1 LVVESQKWKSF
12 LFQKRVLL
20 WGKVKVEVVHMDQA
34 EEYVKRTL
42 KVLIYIEENIDEDL
56 TLEGLAKIACYSP
69 FHFHRIFQA
78 VVGETVHGYV
88 KRLRMQMAAG
98 KLRYTEQPITAIAL
112 DASFETPS
120 AFTRAFKQF
129 MGSSPKNYRSL
140 YSAVNTITQK
150 IKELPMIQPDK
161 IERSLPDLRLLF
173 VRRYGNYTQ
182 SPWAAW
188 LTMMDFINENHLD
201 RSKMRYFG
209 ISHDDPEITSE
220 DKLRYDAAILV
231 SPGTKEKGEVGHQVL
246 KGGKYAI
253 FTHHG
258 PYAGLEEAFSRIF
271 LKWLPDSKETFD
283 ESRAVFCEYFN
294 MEYVKTAPEKLST
307 KLYIPLK

>member
-1 LVVESQKWKSF
+1 
-12 LFQKRVLL
+12 
-20 WGKVKVEVVHMDQA
+20 
-34 EEYVKRTL
+34 
-42 KVLIYIEENIDEDL
+42 
-56 TLEGLAKIACYSP
+56 LETLAKITCYSP

-78 VVGETVHGYV
+78 IVGETVHGFI

-98 KLRYTEQPITAIAL
+98 KLRYTEQSVTDIAL
-112 DASFETPS
+112 EASFETPS
-120 AFTRAFKQF
+120 AFTKAFKQF

-140 YSAVNTITQK
+140 YAAVNTMTQK
-150 IKELPMIQPDK
+150 IKELPMIKPDK
-161 IERSLPDLRLLF
+161 IEKSLPDLNLLF

-182 SPWAAW
+182 SPWTAW
-188 LTMMDFINENHLD
+188 QAMISFINENHLD

-209 ISHDDPEITSE
+209 ISHDDPQVTNE

-231 SPGTKEKGEVGHQVL
+231 PQGGKEKGEVGRQVL

-253 FTHHG
+253 FTHLG
-258 PYAGLEEAFSRIF
+258 SYYGLEEAFNRIF

-283 ESRAVFCEYFN
+283 ESRIVFCEYFN
-294 MEYVKTAPEKLST
+294 IEYVKTNPEKLVT

>member
-1 LVVESQKWKSF
+1 
-12 LFQKRVLL
+12 
-20 WGKVKVEVVHMDQA
+20 MDHE

-42 KVLIYIEENIDEDL
+42 KVLIYIEDHLDEDL
-56 TLEGLAKIACYSP
+56 TLEQLAKIACYSP

-78 VVGETVHGYV
+78 IVGETVHCYV
-88 KRLRMQMAAG
+88 KRLRMQAAAG
-98 KLRYTEQPITAIAL
+98 KLRYTEQPVTAIAL

-140 YSAVNTITQK
+140 YAAVNTVTQK
-150 IKELPMIQPDK
+150 MKELPMIKPDK
-161 IERSLPDLRLLF
+161 IEKSLPDLSLLF

-182 SPWAAW
+182 SPSAAW
-188 LTMMDFINENHLD
+188 RAMNDFIDENRLD
-201 RSKMRYFG
+201 RSKIRYFG
-209 ISHDDPEITSE
+209 ISHDDPQVATEE
-220 DKLRYDAAILV
+220 KLRYDAAILI
-231 SPGTKEKGEVGHQVL
+231 TEERKEKGEVGRQVL

-258 PYAGLEEAFSRIF
+258 SYDSLEETFNRVF
-271 LKWLPDSKETFD
+271 LKWLPDSTETFD

-294 MEYVKTAPEKLST
+294 MECQKTDPAKLMT

>member
-1 LVVESQKWKSF
+1 
-12 LFQKRVLL
+12 
-20 WGKVKVEVVHMDQA
+20 MDQE

-42 KVLIYIEENIDEDL
+42 KVLIYIEENIDEGL
-56 TLEGLAKIACYSP
+56 TLENLAKIACYSP

-78 VVGETVHGYV
+78 IVGETVHSYV
-88 KRLRMQMAAG
+88 KRLRMQTAAG
-98 KLRYTEQPITAIAL
+98 KLLYTEQPVTAIAL

-129 MGSSPKNYRSL
+129 MGSTPRSYRSL
-140 YSAVNTITQK
+140 YAAVNTMTQK
-150 IKELPMIQPDK
+150 IKELPMIKPDK
-161 IERSLPDLRLLF
+161 IEKSLPDLHLLF

-182 SPWAAW
+182 SPWTAW
-188 LTMMDFINENHLD
+188 QAMISFINENHLD

-209 ISHDDPEITSE
+209 ISHDDPQVTNE
-220 DKLRYDAAILV
+220 DKLRYDAAILA
-231 SPGTKEKGEVGHQVL
+231 PHDGKEKGEVGKQVL

-253 FTHHG
+253 FTHQG
-258 PYAGLEEAFSRIF
+258 AYTGLEEAFNRIF

-294 MEYVKTAPEKLST
+294 MEYVKTDSEKLVT